1 METNKAYVA
10 LKGFISIKGEDSID
24 FIQNII
30 SNNIKNVTDNNCI
43 FSSLL
48 TPQGKFLFEF
58 IILKIKNNFLIEC
71 NDELIKELSNKLL
84 NYKLR
89 SKVEIKIEDNL
100 ISIDIPFVKFKNLNI
115 NKLNVI
121 NYKNYIIFE
130 DPRIKNT
137 LARAIIEKSK
147 IKEFLGDLDI
157 ELSDEKYLLEKKL
170 FSLGIP
176 SKDIIKLQNEI
187 FSLEANFL
195 ELNGISTKKGC
206 YIGQENTARMFLKN
220 KITKRLLPIKILS
233 GNISVNQ
240 KIFIENNE
248 VGTILI
254 GLPFPFALIKINND
268 HKRIIIQEKLKTLS
282 GTIKIT
288 IPDWLKVY

>member
-1 METNKAYVA
+1 METNKAYVTV
-10 LKGFISIKGEDSID
+10 KGFISIKGEDSID

-71 NDELIKELSNKLL
+71 NDELIKELSNKLS

-170 FSLGIP
+170 FNLGIP

-195 ELNGISTKKGC
+195 ELNGIDQKKGC
-206 YIGQENTARMFLKN
+206 YIGQENTARMYLKN
-220 KITKRLLPIKILS
+220 KVNKRLFALQIINGKVQK
-233 GNISVNQ
+233 GQ
-240 KIFIENNE
+240 KITLGDEEIGK
-248 VGTILI
+248 VLI
-254 GLPFPFALIKINND
+254 DDLFPFALIKINKDN
-268 HKRIIIQEKLKTLS
+268 KNLIINKELKTN
-282 GTIKIT
+282 TAFVKINVPNWMA
-288 IPDWLKVY
+288 I

>member
-1 METNKAYVA
+1 METNKAYVT

-71 NDELIKELSNKLL
+71 NDELIKELSNKLS

-170 FSLGIP
+170 FNLGIP

-195 ELNGISTKKGC
+195 ELNGIDQKKGC
-206 YIGQENTARMFLKN
+206 YIGQENTARMYLKN
-220 KITKRLLPIKILS
+220 KVNKRLFALQIINGKVQK
-233 GNISVNQ
+233 GQ
-240 KIFIENNE
+240 KITLGDEEIGK
-248 VGTILI
+248 VLI
-254 GLPFPFALIKINND
+254 DDLFPFALIKINKDN
-268 HKRIIIQEKLKTLS
+268 KNLIINKELKTN
-282 GTIKIT
+282 TAFVKINVPNWMA
-288 IPDWLKVY
+288 I

>member
-1 METNKAYVA
+1 METNKAYVTV
-10 LKGFISIKGEDSID
+10 KGFISIKGEDSID

-71 NDELIKELSNKLL
+71 NDELIKELSNKLS

-89 SKVEIKIEDNL
+89 SKVEIRIEDNL

-147 IKEFLGDLDI
+147 IKEFLSDLDI

-170 FSLGIP
+170 FNLGIP

-195 ELNGISTKKGC
+195 ELNGIDQKKGC
-206 YIGQENTARMFLKN
+206 YIGQENTARMYLKN
-220 KITKRLLPIKILS
+220 KVNKRLFALQIINGKVQK
-233 GNISVNQ
+233 GQ
-240 KIFIENNE
+240 KITLGDEEIGK
-248 VGTILI
+248 VLI
-254 GLPFPFALIKINND
+254 DDLFPFALIKINKDN
-268 HKRIIIQEKLKTLS
+268 KNLIINKELKTN
-282 GTIKIT
+282 TAFVKINVPNWMA
-288 IPDWLKVY
+288 I

>member
-1 METNKAYVA
+1 METNKAYVT

-147 IKEFLGDLDI
+147 IKEFLSDLDI
-157 ELSDEKYLLEKKL
+157 ELTDEKYLLEKKL
-170 FSLGIP
+170 FNLGIP

-195 ELNGISTKKGC
+195 ELNGIDQKKGC
-206 YIGQENTARMFLKN
+206 YIGQENTARMYLKN
-220 KITKRLLPIKILS
+220 KVNKRLFALQIINGKVQK
-233 GNISVNQ
+233 GQ
-240 KIFIENNE
+240 KITLGDEEIGK
-248 VGTILI
+248 VLI
-254 GLPFPFALIKINND
+254 DDLFPFALIKINKDN
-268 HKRIIIQEKLKTLS
+268 KNLIINKELKTN
-282 GTIKIT
+282 TAFVKINVPNWMA
-288 IPDWLKVY
+288 I

>member
-1 METNKAYVA
+1 METNKAYVT
-10 LKGFISIKGEDSID
+10 LKGFISIIGEDSID

-71 NDELIKELSNKLL
+71 NDELIKELSNKLS

-170 FSLGIP
+170 FNLGIP

-195 ELNGISTKKGC
+195 ELNGIDQKKGC
-206 YIGQENTARMFLKN
+206 YIGQENTARMYLKN
-220 KITKRLLPIKILS
+220 KVNKRLFALQIIK
-233 GNISVNQ
+233 GKVEKGQ
-240 KIFIENNE
+240 KITLGDEEIGK
-248 VGTILI
+248 VLI
-254 GLPFPFALIKINND
+254 DDLFPFALIKINKDN
-268 HKRIIIQEKLKTLS
+268 KNLIINKELKTN
-282 GTIKIT
+282 TAFVKINAPNWMA
-288 IPDWLKVY
+288 I

>member
-1 METNKAYVA
+1 METNKAYVT

-147 IKEFLGDLDI
+147 IKEFLSEFDI
-157 ELSDEKYLLEKKL
+157 ELTDEKYLLEKKL
-170 FSLGIP
+170 FNLGIP

-195 ELNGISTKKGC
+195 ELNGIDQKKGC
-206 YIGQENTARMFLKN
+206 YIGQENTARMYLKN
-220 KITKRLLPIKILS
+220 KVNKRLFALQIINGKVQK
-233 GNISVNQ
+233 GQ
-240 KIFIENNE
+240 KITLGNE
-248 VGTILI
+248 EIGKVLI
-254 GLPFPFALIKINND
+254 DDLFPFALIKINKDN
-268 HKRIIIQEKLKTLS
+268 KNLIINKELKTN
-282 GTIKIT
+282 TAFVKINVPNWMA
-288 IPDWLKVY
+288 I

>member
-1 METNKAYVA
+1 METNKAYVT

-147 IKEFLGDLDI
+147 IKKFLSDLDI

-170 FSLGIP
+170 FNLGIP

-195 ELNGISTKKGC
+195 ELNGIDQKKGC
-206 YIGQENTARMFLKN
+206 YIGQENTARMYLKN
-220 KITKRLLPIKILS
+220 KVNKRLFALQIINGKVEK
-233 GNISVNQ
+233 GQ
-240 KIFIENNE
+240 KITLGDEEIGK
-248 VGTILI
+248 VLI
-254 GLPFPFALIKINND
+254 DDLFPFALIKINKDN
-268 HKRIIIQEKLKTLS
+268 KNLIINKELKTN
-282 GTIKIT
+282 TAFVKINVPNWMA
-288 IPDWLKVY
+288 I

>member
-170 FSLGIP
+170 FNLGIP

-195 ELNGISTKKGC
+195 ELNGIDQKKGC
-206 YIGQENTARMFLKN
+206 YIGQENTARMYLKN
-220 KITKRLLPIKILS
+220 KVNKRLFALQIIK
-233 GNISVNQ
+233 GKVEKGQ
-240 KIFIENNE
+240 KITLGDEEIGK
-248 VGTILI
+248 VLI
-254 GLPFPFALIKINND
+254 DDLFPFALIKINKDN
-268 HKRIIIQEKLKTLS
+268 KNLIINKELKTN
-282 GTIKIT
+282 TAFVKINVPNWMA
-288 IPDWLKVY
+288 I

>member
-71 NDELIKELSNKLL
+71 NDELIKELSNKLS

-147 IKEFLGDLDI
+147 IKEFLSDLDI

-170 FSLGIP
+170 FNLGIP

-195 ELNGISTKKGC
+195 ELNGIDQKKGC
-206 YIGQENTARMFLKN
+206 YIGQENTARMYLKN
-220 KITKRLLPIKILS
+220 KVNKRLFALQIINGKVEK
-233 GNISVNQ
+233 GQ
-240 KIFIENNE
+240 KITLGDEEIGK
-248 VGTILI
+248 VLI
-254 GLPFPFALIKINND
+254 DNLFPFALIKINKDN
-268 HKRIIIQEKLKTLS
+268 KNLIINKELKTN
-282 GTIKIT
+282 TAFVKINVPNWMA
-288 IPDWLKVY
+288 I

>member
-1 METNKAYVA
+1 METNKAYVT

-147 IKEFLGDLDI
+147 IKEFLSDLEI

-170 FSLGIP
+170 FNLGIP

-195 ELNGISTKKGC
+195 ELNGIDQKKGC
-206 YIGQENTARMFLKN
+206 YIGQENTARMYLKN
-220 KITKRLLPIKILS
+220 KVNKRLFALQIIK
-233 GNISVNQ
+233 GKVEKGQ
-240 KIFIENNE
+240 KITLGDEEIGK
-248 VGTILI
+248 VLI
-254 GLPFPFALIKINND
+254 DDLFPFALIKINKDN
-268 HKRIIIQEKLKTLS
+268 KNLIINKELKTN
-282 GTIKIT
+282 TAFVKINVPNWMA
-288 IPDWLKVY
+288 I

>member
-1 METNKAYVA
+1 METNKAYVTV
-10 LKGFISIKGEDSID
+10 KGFISIKGEDSID

-147 IKEFLGDLDI
+147 IKEFLSDFDI
-157 ELSDEKYLLEKKL
+157 ELTDEKYLLEKKL
-170 FSLGIP
+170 FNLGIP

-195 ELNGISTKKGC
+195 ELNGIDQKKGC
-206 YIGQENTARMFLKN
+206 YIGQENTARMYLKN
-220 KITKRLLPIKILS
+220 KVSKRLFALQIINGKVQK
-233 GNISVNQ
+233 GQ
-240 KIFIENNE
+240 KITLGNE
-248 VGTILI
+248 EIGKVLI
-254 GLPFPFALIKINND
+254 DDLFPFALIKINKDN
-268 HKRIIIQEKLKTLS
+268 KNLIINKELKTN
-282 GTIKIT
+282 TAFVKINVPNWMA
-288 IPDWLKVY
+288 I

>member
-1 METNKAYVA
+1 METNKAYIT

-30 SNNIKNVTDNNCI
+30 SNNIKKVRDNNCI

-58 IILKIKNNFLIEC
+58 TILKIKNYFLIEC
-71 NDELIKELSNKLL
+71 NTELIKELFNKLL

-89 SKVEIKIEDNL
+89 SKVEIQIENDL
-100 ISIDIPFVKFKNLNI
+100 ISVDIPFIKFENLNI

-137 LARAIIEKSK
+137 LARAVVEKSK
-147 IKEFLGDLDI
+147 IKEFLNDLNI
-157 ELSDEKYLLEKKL
+157 ELSNEKYILEKKL
-170 FSLGIP
+170 FDLGIP
-176 SKDIIKLQNEI
+176 SKDIIKLQNQI

-195 ELNGISTKKGC
+195 ELNGIDQKKGC
-206 YIGQENTARMFLKN
+206 YIGQENTARMYLKN
-220 KITKRLLPIKILS
+220 KVNKRLFALQTISGVIKE
-233 GNISVNQ
+233 GQ
-240 KIFIENNE
+240 KITLDNE
-248 VGTILI
+248 EIGKVLI
-254 GLPFPFALIKINND
+254 DDLFPFALIKINKDN
-268 HKRIIIQEKLKTLS
+268 KNLIINKELKTDTAL
-282 GTIKIT
+282 IKIN
-288 IPDWLKVY
+288 IPKWMVI

>member
-147 IKEFLGDLDI
+147 IKEFLSDLDI

-170 FSLGIP
+170 FNLGIP

-195 ELNGISTKKGC
+195 ELNGIDQKKGC
-206 YIGQENTARMFLKN
+206 YIGQENTARMYLKN
-220 KITKRLLPIKILS
+220 KVNKRLFALQIIK
-233 GNISVNQ
+233 GKVEKGQ
-240 KIFIENNE
+240 KITLGDQEIGK
-248 VGTILI
+248 VLI
-254 GLPFPFALIKINND
+254 DDLFPFALIKINKDN
-268 HKRIIIQEKLKTLS
+268 KNSIVNKELKTN
-282 GTIKIT
+282 TAFVKINVPNWMA
-288 IPDWLKVY
+288 I

>member
-1 METNKAYVA
+1 METNKAYVT

-147 IKEFLGDLDI
+147 IKEFLSDLEI

-170 FSLGIP
+170 FNLGIP

-195 ELNGISTKKGC
+195 ELNGIDQKKGC
-206 YIGQENTARMFLKN
+206 YIGQENTARMYLKN
-220 KITKRLLPIKILS
+220 KVNKRLFALQIINGKVEK
-233 GNISVNQ
+233 GQ
-240 KIFIENNE
+240 KITLGDEEIGK
-248 VGTILI
+248 VLI
-254 GLPFPFALIKINND
+254 DDLFPFALIKINKDN
-268 HKRIIIQEKLKTLS
+268 KNLIINKELKTN
-282 GTIKIT
+282 TAFVKINVPNWMA
-288 IPDWLKVY
+288 I

>member
-1 METNKAYVA
+1 METNKAYVT

-147 IKEFLGDLDI
+147 IKEFLSDLDI

-170 FSLGIP
+170 FNLGIP

-195 ELNGISTKKGC
+195 ELNGIDQKKGC
-206 YIGQENTARMFLKN
+206 YIGQENTARMYLKN
-220 KITKRLLPIKILS
+220 KVNKRLFALQIINGKVQK
-233 GNISVNQ
+233 GQ
-240 KIFIENNE
+240 KITLGNE
-248 VGTILI
+248 EIGKVLI
-254 GLPFPFALIKINND
+254 DDLFPFALIKINKDN
-268 HKRIIIQEKLKTLS
+268 KNSIINKELKTN
-282 GTIKIT
+282 TAFVKINVPNWMA
-288 IPDWLKVY
+288 I

>member
-1 METNKAYVA
+1 METNKAYVT

-147 IKEFLGDLDI
+147 IKEFLSDLDI

-170 FSLGIP
+170 FNLGIP

-195 ELNGISTKKGC
+195 ELNGIDQKKGC
-206 YIGQENTARMFLKN
+206 YIGQENTARMYLKN
-220 KITKRLLPIKILS
+220 KVNKRLFALQIINGKVEK
-233 GNISVNQ
+233 GQ
-240 KIFIENNE
+240 KVTLGDEEIGK
-248 VGTILI
+248 VLI
-254 GLPFPFALIKINND
+254 DDLFPFALIKINKDN
-268 HKRIIIQEKLKTLS
+268 KNLIINKELKTN
-282 GTIKIT
+282 TAFVKINVPNWMA
-288 IPDWLKVY
+288 I

>member
-1 METNKAYVA
+1 METNKAYVT

-195 ELNGISTKKGC
+195 ELNGIDQKKGC
-206 YIGQENTARMFLKN
+206 YIGQENTARMYLKN
-220 KITKRLLPIKILS
+220 KVNKRLFALQIINGKVEK
-233 GNISVNQ
+233 GQ
-240 KIFIENNE
+240 KITLGDEEIGK
-248 VGTILI
+248 VLI
-254 GLPFPFALIKINND
+254 DDLFPFALIKINKDN
-268 HKRIIIQEKLKTLS
+268 KNLIINKELKTN
-282 GTIKIT
+282 TAFVKINVPNWMA
-288 IPDWLKVY
+288 I

>member
-1 METNKAYVA
+1 METNKAYVTV
-10 LKGFISIKGEDSID
+10 KGFISIKGEDSID

-89 SKVEIKIEDNL
+89 SIVEIKIEDNL

-147 IKEFLGDLDI
+147 IKEFLSDLDI

-170 FSLGIP
+170 FNLGIP

-195 ELNGISTKKGC
+195 ELNGIDQKKGC
-206 YIGQENTARMFLKN
+206 YIGQENTARMYLKN
-220 KITKRLLPIKILS
+220 KVNKRLFALQIINGKVQK
-233 GNISVNQ
+233 GQ
-240 KIFIENNE
+240 KITIGNE
-248 VGTILI
+248 EIGKVLI
-254 GLPFPFALIKINND
+254 DDLFPFALIKINKTN
-268 HKRIIIQEKLKTLS
+268 KNIIINNELKTAS
-282 GTIKIT
+282 AIIKIQVPNWM
-288 IPDWLKVY
+288 II

>member
-1 METNKAYVA
+1 METNKAYVTV
-10 LKGFISIKGEDSID
+10 KGFISIKGEDSID

-147 IKEFLGDLDI
+147 IKEFLSDFDI
-157 ELSDEKYLLEKKL
+157 ELTDEKYLLEKKL
-170 FSLGIP
+170 FNLGIP

-195 ELNGISTKKGC
+195 ELNGIDQKKGC
-206 YIGQENTARMFLKN
+206 YIGQENTARMYLKN
-220 KITKRLLPIKILS
+220 KVNKRLFALQIIK
-233 GNISVNQ
+233 GKVEKGQ
-240 KIFIENNE
+240 KITLGDEEIGK
-248 VGTILI
+248 VLI
-254 GLPFPFALIKINND
+254 DDLFPFALIKINKDN
-268 HKRIIIQEKLKTLS
+268 KNLIINKELKTN
-282 GTIKIT
+282 TAFVKINVPNWMA
-288 IPDWLKVY
+288 I

>member
-1 METNKAYVA
+1 METNKAYVT

-147 IKEFLGDLDI
+147 IKEFLSDLEI

-170 FSLGIP
+170 FNLGIP

-195 ELNGISTKKGC
+195 ELNGIDQKKGC
-206 YIGQENTARMFLKN
+206 YIGQENTARMYLKN
-220 KITKRLLPIKILS
+220 KVNKRLFALQIINGKVQK
-233 GNISVNQ
+233 GQ
-240 KIFIENNE
+240 KITLGNE
-248 VGTILI
+248 EIGKVLI
-254 GLPFPFALIKINND
+254 DDLFPFALIKINKDN
-268 HKRIIIQEKLKTLS
+268 KNLIINKELKTN
-282 GTIKIT
+282 TAFVKINVPNWMA
-288 IPDWLKVY
+288 I

>member
-1 METNKAYVA
+1 METNKAYVT

-58 IILKIKNNFLIEC
+58 IILKMKNNFLIEC

-147 IKEFLGDLDI
+147 IKEFLSNLDI

-170 FSLGIP
+170 FNLGIP

-195 ELNGISTKKGC
+195 ELNGIDQKKGC
-206 YIGQENTARMFLKN
+206 YIGQENTARMYLKN
-220 KITKRLLPIKILS
+220 KVNKRLFALQIINGKVEK
-233 GNISVNQ
+233 GQ
-240 KIFIENNE
+240 KITLGDEEIGK
-248 VGTILI
+248 VLI
-254 GLPFPFALIKINND
+254 DDLFPFALIKINKDN
-268 HKRIIIQEKLKTLS
+268 KNLIINKELKTN
-282 GTIKIT
+282 TAFVKINVPNWMA
-288 IPDWLKVY
+288 I

>member
-1 METNKAYVA
+1 METNKAYVTV
-10 LKGFISIKGEDSID
+10 KGFISIKGEDSID

-71 NDELIKELSNKLL
+71 NDELIKELSNKLS

-147 IKEFLGDLDI
+147 IKEFLSDLDI
-157 ELSDEKYLLEKKL
+157 KLSDEKYLLEKKL
-170 FSLGIP
+170 FNLGIP

-195 ELNGISTKKGC
+195 ELNGIDQKKGC
-206 YIGQENTARMFLKN
+206 YIGQENTARMYLKN
-220 KITKRLLPIKILS
+220 KVNKRLFALQIIK
-233 GNISVNQ
+233 GKVEKGQ
-240 KIFIENNE
+240 KITLGDEEIGK
-248 VGTILI
+248 VLI
-254 GLPFPFALIKINND
+254 DDLFPFALIKINKDN
-268 HKRIIIQEKLKTLS
+268 KNLIINKELKTN
-282 GTIKIT
+282 TAFVKINVPNWMA
-288 IPDWLKVY
+288 I

>member
-1 METNKAYVA
+1 METDKAYITS
-10 LKGFISIKGEDSID
+10 KSFISVKGEDSVD

-30 SNNIKNVTDNNCI
+30 SNDIKIVTDNNCI
-43 FSSLL
+43 FASLL

-58 IILKIKNNFLIEC
+58 IILKKKNIFLIET
-71 NDELIKELSNKLL
+71 NSELIKELFNKLY

-89 SKVEIKIEDNL
+89 SRVEIKIENDL
-100 ISIDIPFVKFKNLNI
+100 ISVDIPLEKFKNLNI
-115 NKLNVI
+115 NKLNLI

-137 LARAIIEKSK
+137 LARAIIEQSK
-147 IKEFLGDLDI
+147 IKEFLNDLSI
-157 ELSDEKYLLEKKL
+157 ELSNEKYLLEKKL
-170 FSLGIP
+170 FDLGIP
-176 SKDIIKLQNEI
+176 SKDMQNLQNQL

-268 HKRIIIQEKLKTLS
+268 HKRIIIQEGLKTLS
-282 GTIKIT
+282 GTIKIK

>member
-1 METNKAYVA
+1 METNKAYVTV
-10 LKGFISIKGEDSID
+10 KGFISIKGEDSID

-147 IKEFLGDLDI
+147 IKEFLSDLEI

-170 FSLGIP
+170 FNLGIP

-195 ELNGISTKKGC
+195 ELNGIDQKKGC
-206 YIGQENTARMFLKN
+206 YIGQENTARMYLKN
-220 KITKRLLPIKILS
+220 KVNKRLFALQIIK
-233 GNISVNQ
+233 GKVEKGQ
-240 KIFIENNE
+240 KITLGDEEIGK
-248 VGTILI
+248 VLI
-254 GLPFPFALIKINND
+254 DDLFPFALIKINKDN
-268 HKRIIIQEKLKTLS
+268 KNLIINKELKTN
-282 GTIKIT
+282 TAFVKINVPNWMA
-288 IPDWLKVY
+288 I